1 MGPSSW
7 LITPRGFWAILG
19 GGVLKLGVNYRTP
32 EHPSTSAPLIDL
44 LANSIVQILG
54 EEGWGVIRARCVLF
68 LMGVNWVVIK
78 TLAYFDP

>member
-1 MGPSSW
+1 MVNYTQG
-7 LITPRGFWAILG
+7 ILG
-19 GGVLKLGVNYRTP
+19 YSWRGVLKLGVNYRTP
-32 EHPSTSAPLIDL
+32 EHPSTLAPLIDL

-54 EEGWGVIRARCVLF
+54 EEGTGVIGARCVLF

>member
-1 MGPSSW
+1 MVNYTQG
-7 LITPRGFWAILG
+7 ILG
-19 GGVLKLGVNYRTP
+19 YSWRGVLKVGVNYRTP

-54 EEGWGVIRARCVLF
+54 EEGTGVIGARRVLF

>member
-1 MGPSSW
+1 MVNYTQG
-7 LITPRGFWAILG
+7 ILG
-19 GGVLKLGVNYRTP
+19 YSWRGVLKLGVNYRTP

-68 LMGVNWVVIK
+68 LMRVNWVVIK

>member
-1 MGPSSW
+1 MVNYTQGIVGYSW
-7 LITPRGFWAILG
+7 RGVF
-19 GGVLKLGVNYRTP
+19 KLGVNYRTP

-54 EEGWGVIRARCVLF
+54 EEGTGVIGARCVLF

>member
-1 MGPSSW
+1 MVNYTQG
-7 LITPRGFWAILG
+7 ILG
-19 GGVLKLGVNYRTP
+19 YSWRGVLKLGVNYRTP
-32 EHPSTSAPLIDL
+32 EQPSTSAPLIDL

-54 EEGWGVIRARCVLF
+54 EEGTGVIGARCVLF

>member
-1 MGPSSW
+1 MVNYTQG
-7 LITPRGFWAILG
+7 ILG
-19 GGVLKLGVNYRTP
+19 YSWRGVLKLGVNYKTP

-54 EEGWGVIRARCVLF
+54 EEGTGVIGARCVLF

>member
-19 GGVLKLGVNYRTP
+19 GGSLNLELITEPQNI
-32 EHPSTSAPLIDL
+32 HPHQPPLIDL

-54 EEGWGVIRARCVLF
+54 EEGTGVIGARCVLF

-78 TLAYFDP
+78 TSAYFDP

>member
-1 MGPSSW
+1 MVNY
-7 LITPRGFWAILG
+7 AQEILG
-19 GGVLKLGVNYRTP
+19 YSWRGVLKVRVNYRTP

-54 EEGWGVIRARCVLF
+54 EEGTGVIGARCVLF

>member
-7 LITPRGFWAILG
+7 LITPRGFWDILG

-32 EHPSTSAPLIDL
+32 EHPSISGSLIDL
-44 LANSIVQILG
+44 LANSIVQFLV
-54 EEGWGVIRARCVLF
+54 EEGTGDIGARCVLF

-78 TLAYFDP
+78 TSAYFDP